1 MIALLLFSYACCA
14 LGVWFGWYLRGRR
27 SVKPVP
33 IIVYGDSFV
42 HDSPRAR
49 QLKIANTALLVTGQD
64 STE

>member
-27 SVKPVP
+27 PAKPAA
-33 IIVYGDSFV
+33 IIVYNDSFA

-49 QLKIANTALLVTGQD
+49 QLQIKETVALLTAQD